1 MIRVRLARCVLALIF
16 MAALAADV
24 LAPRPYD
31 AQFRDS
37 PDARP
42 SRQFLLG
49 TDELGRDRF
58 SRLLYGTRL
67 SLLLAPAAAALAT
80 SLSALVGL
88 AAAASGRWGERGV
101 LAITDL
107 VLSLPWLFLLLA
119 VRALLP
125 LNLAPLVSVVI
136 TFALLGLLGWA
147 PAARVLHA
155 GIRALRQSDFVLH
168 ARASGCRSSRL
179 MAVHI
184 LPNLVPLL
192 RAQFWI
198 LVPAFLLTEAN
209 LGLLGLGVSEP
220 LPSWG
225 NLLRELENVS
235 AVPSRPW
242 LLVPVV
248 LLIVVVG
255 CLHLAFPGEER
266 AA

>member
-1 MIRVRLARCVLALIF
+1 MMRVRLARWLLALIF
-16 MAALAADV
+16 AAALAADL

-42 SRQFLLG
+42 SRHFLLG

-80 SLSALVGL
+80 ALSALVGL

-101 LAITDL
+101 LAVTDL

-125 LNLAPLVSVVI
+125 LNLAPLASVII

-155 GIRALRQSDFVLH
+155 GIRALHQSDFVLH
-168 ARASGCRSSRL
+168 ARASGSRPCRL

-225 NLLRELENVS
+225 NLLRELENVA
-235 AVPSRPW
+235 AVPSHPW
-242 LLVPVV
+242 LLVPVL
-248 LLIVVVG
+248 LLILVVG
-255 CLHLAFPGEER
+255 CLHLAFPSGER